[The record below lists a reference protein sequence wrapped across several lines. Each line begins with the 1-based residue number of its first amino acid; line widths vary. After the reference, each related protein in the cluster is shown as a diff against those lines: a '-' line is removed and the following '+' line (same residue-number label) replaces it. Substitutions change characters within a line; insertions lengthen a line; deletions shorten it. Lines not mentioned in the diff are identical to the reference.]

1 MRAAECGG
9 VGVGVPH
16 APDVVVVLQFAIAQG
31 PHLGTRHEGRVV
43 AIGVVI
49 VAVGAI
55 ANILAVFGLRERGE
69 KQRLT
74 AQASERR
81 RRRLGDERVR
91 PAARSGG

>member
-1 MRAAECGG
+1 M
-9 VGVGVPH
+9 
-16 APDVVVVLQFAIAQG
+16 
-31 PHLGTRHEGRVV
+31 V